1 MITRRRKCGGRGANG
16 RGRAGRVDEDE
27 VWGTYHGGNLSS
39 PHLRSFHPLG
49 KRVDENF
56 FPLSTYSPLAPSS
69 KSITPAQTSLV
80 SEFASGMNTARAV
93 VCISLKGP
101 MAVIGVTR
109 CLLCGLFPR
118 RSCL

>member
-1 MITRRRKCGGRGANG
+1 MAGVVRMGVVELVVSMRTRSGEHIMAAICRPHTFDPSILLAN
-16 RGRAGRVDEDE
+16 AS
-27 VWGTYHGGNLSS
+27 T
-39 PHLRSFHPLG
+39 
-49 KRVDENF
+49 KIF
-56 FPLSTYSPLAPSS
+56 FPLSTYSPLVPSS

-101 MAVIGVTR
+101 MAVIGVMR